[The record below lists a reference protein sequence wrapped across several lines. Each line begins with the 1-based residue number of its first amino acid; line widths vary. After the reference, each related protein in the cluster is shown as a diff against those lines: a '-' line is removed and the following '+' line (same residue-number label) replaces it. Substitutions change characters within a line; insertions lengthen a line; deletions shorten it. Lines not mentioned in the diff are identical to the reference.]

1 MKEMSKKNFCL
12 CLTRVSEASRRVD
25 SLIKVVEDLKMALM
39 AILLLHSDITINERK
54 REKKKKT
61 GLQTAACESNNVG

>member
-1 MKEMSKKNFCL
+1 MQMKEMSKKNFCL

-25 SLIKVVEDLKMALM
+25 SLIKVVGEDLKMALM

-54 REKKKKT
+54 REKKKN
-61 GLQTAACESNNVG
+61 GAPDCRR